1 MKSKILTAEGIGPKL
16 RDLGFRYFGD
26 ELSRLLSVDVF
37 EIIFFAKY
45 GGFLSERL
53 IRLIEKDKRFYLE
66 ISTVDN
72 FKFVFPLKK

>member
-1 MKSKILTAEGIGPKL
+1 VKSKILTAEGIGPKL

-53 IRLIEKDKRFYLE
+53 IRLIEKDKKFYLE
-66 ISTVDN
+66 ITTVDN
-72 FKFVFPLKK
+72 FQFIFPLKK

>member
-16 RDLGFRYFGD
+16 RDLGFRYFCD
-26 ELSRLLSVDVF
+26 ELSRLLSVDNF
-37 EIIFFAKY
+37 EMIFFAKY

-53 IRLIEKDKRFYLE
+53 IRLIEKEKKFYLE

-72 FKFVFPLKK
+72 FQFVFPLKK

>member
-1 MKSKILTAEGIGPKL
+1 MKPKILTAEGIGPKL

-26 ELSRLLSVDVF
+26 ELSRLLSVDNF
-37 EIIFFAKY
+37 EMIFFAKY

-72 FKFVFPLKK
+72 FQFVFPLKK